1 MDQIRIGKFIAES
14 RKSRNLTQRQLAD
27 VLSISDKTIS
37 KWECGKGLPEVSLM
51 LPLCAALDITVN
63 DLLSGEKVSSTDYQ
77 KKAEGNM
84 INLMKENEENRKRMA
99 LSIITGVNTIIAVF
113 ALIIIASFIDLPTIV
128 RMLLIVFSIAV
139 GVAGIAAAAMLD
151 IKAGYFECPYCK
163 ELFVPSMEEYVKG
176 YHTFTKRRLTCPKC
190 GKTGM
195 CKHRVTS
202 RQCSSADTN

>member
-14 RKSRNLTQRQLAD
+14 RKSMNLTQRQLAD
-27 VLSISDKTIS
+27 TLSISDKTVS

-84 INLMKENEENRKRMA
+84 MNLMKENEENRKRMA
-99 LSIITGVNTIIAVF
+99 LSIINGVITIIAVC

-128 RMLLIVFSIAV
+128 RIILIVFSIAV

-151 IKAGYFECPYCK
+151 MKAGYFECPYCK
-163 ELFVPSMEEYVKG
+163 ELFVPSMDEYVKG
-176 YHTFTKRRLTCPKC
+176 YHTFTKHRLTCPKC

-195 CKHRVTS
+195 CKHRVT
-202 RQCSSADTN
+202 R

>member
-27 VLSISDKTIS
+27 ALSISDKTIS

-84 INLMKENEENRKRMA
+84 INLMKEKEENRKRMA
-99 LSIITGVNTIIAVF
+99 LSMITGIITIVAIC
-113 ALIIIASFIDLPTIV
+113 ALIVIASFLDLPAMV
-128 RMLLIVFSIAV
+128 RMILIVFSAV
-139 GVAGIAAAAMLD
+139 VAVAGIAAAAMLE
-151 IKAGYFECPYCK
+151 IRAGYFECPHCK
-163 ELFVPSMEEYVKG
+163 ELFVPSMDEYIKG
-176 YHTFTKRRLTCPKC
+176 YHTFTRRRLTCPKC

-195 CKHRVTS
+195 CKHRVT
-202 RQCSSADTN
+202 R

>member
-1 MDQIRIGKFIAES
+1 MLDGSVCGNEVSDYLQCKQKGGYMMDQIRIGKFIAES

-84 INLMKENEENRKRMA
+84 MNLMKENEENRKRMA
-99 LSIITGVNTIIAVF
+99 LCIITVAITVIAVC
-113 ALIIIASFIDLPTIV
+113 AYGGTNHIDCGCC
-128 RMLLIVFSIAV
+128 FS
-139 GVAGIAAAAMLD
+139 GGS
-151 IKAGYFECPYCK
+151 G
-163 ELFVPSMEEYVKG
+163 
-176 YHTFTKRRLTCPKC
+176 H
-190 GKTGM
+190 
-195 CKHRVTS
+195 
-202 RQCSSADTN
+202 SSGRNA

>member
-14 RKSRNLTQRQLAD
+14 RKARNLTQRQLAD
-27 VLSISDKTIS
+27 TLSISDKTIS

-99 LSIITGVNTIIAVF
+99 LSIITGVITIVAVC
-113 ALIIIASFIDLPTIV
+113 ALIVIASLIDLPAMV
-128 RMLLIVFSIAV
+128 RMILIVFSAV
-139 GVAGIAAAAMLD
+139 VAAAGIAVAVMLD
-151 IKAGYFECPYCK
+151 IEAGYFECPYCK
-163 ELFVPSMEEYVKG
+163 ELFVPSMDEYVKG

-195 CKHRVTS
+195 CRHRVT
-202 RQCSSADTN
+202 R

>member
-1 MDQIRIGKFIAES
+1 MMDQIRIGKFIAES

-27 VLSISDKTIS
+27 ALSISDKTIS

-84 INLMKENEENRKRMA
+84 MNLIKENEENRKRMA
-99 LSIITGVNTIIAVF
+99 LCIITVAITVIAVC
-113 ALIIIASFIDLPTIV
+113 ALIVIASYIDLPTVV
-128 RMLLIVFSIAV
+128 RIILIVGAV
-139 GVAGIAAAAMLD
+139 LVAVAGIAAGAMLE
-151 IKAGYFECPYCK
+151 IKAGYFECPHCK
-163 ELFVPSMEEYVKG
+163 ELFVPSMNEYVKS

-195 CKHRVTS
+195 CKHRVT
-202 RQCSSADTN
+202 R